1 MRRRL
6 VALFLGLVALVLL
19 AVEVPLAA
27 SYAQSRTQ
35 QLLIDRTGDT
45 ARLARLAA
53 PALARDAVQTLEPE
67 VQAYARLYGVRVQV
81 HGADGE
87 VLLSSAAGEATAAEG
102 TQALAQALAGR
113 RSSPPTAVLPWRA
126 PPIAVAEPVLRG
138 SEVAGAVVTV
148 SPTGETVRVV
158 VVYWAVLAVAGLL
171 VLGLVAV
178 ATWPLSRWILRP
190 VHRLDDAVHTLTTGD
205 LDARAE
211 VGHGP
216 PELRR
221 LIADFN
227 RMAEAIRTSSA
238 QQRALVADVS
248 HQLRNPLTALQLR
261 VDALE
266 SGLIP
271 AARGDHR
278 LAMDEI
284 QRLTQVLDDTL
295 AMARAQEDRNDLVA
309 IDVREC
315 VRDRLRMWSDAAEAG
330 GTEMRLAGEGSS
342 WVLAPPG
349 ALDMVLD
356 AVLHNALR
364 FTPGGT
370 VRASVDEGTDGTIE
384 LLVSDDGPGLTP
396 EQCAAATRRFWRGAD
411 QQNVPGS
418 GLGLAISLTLVQRC
432 GGTLTVRPARPHGL
446 SVVIRLPRL
455 EAARTAPPPTAP
467 PGAGQVGP
475 GARTHP
481 PPTPGLAAR

>member
-27 SYAQSRTQ
+27 SYAQARTAE
-35 QLLIDRTGDT
+35 LLIDRTGDT

-67 VQAYARLYGVRVQV
+67 LRAYAELYGVRVEV
-81 HGADGE
+81 HGVDGE
-87 VLLSSAAGEATAAEG
+87 LLLSSAPAGPAPG
-102 TQALAQALAGR
+102 SSDGLAQALAGR
-113 RSSPPTAVLPWRA
+113 RSVPPPTVLPWRA
-126 PPIAVAEPVLRG
+126 APVQVAEPVLRG

-148 SPTGETVRVV
+148 SPTGQVVADVVR
-158 VVYWAVLAVAGLL
+158 YWAALAGAGLL
-171 VLGLVAV
+171 VLGLVAL

-211 VGHGP
+211 VGAGP

-266 SGLIP
+266 TGLVP
-271 AARGDHR
+271 GARADHR
-278 LAMDEI
+278 LAMAEI
-284 QRLTQVLDDTL
+284 ERLTAVLDDTL
-295 AMARAQEDRNDLVA
+295 AMARAEEDRHDPVA
-309 IDVREC
+309 VEVREC
-315 VRDRLRMWSDAAEAG
+315 ARGRLRMWSDAAEAG
-330 GTEMRLAGEGSS
+330 GTELQLTGEGSC
-342 WVLAPPG
+342 WVLAPAG
-349 ALDMVLD
+349 ALDQVLD

-364 FTPGGT
+364 FAPGGT
-370 VRASVDEGTDGTIE
+370 VAVAVEPVDDGVVE
-384 LLVSDDGPGLTP
+384 LRVVDDGPGLTA
-396 EQCAAATRRFWRGAD
+396 EECAAATRRFWRGAD

-418 GLGLAISLTLVQRC
+418 GLGLAIARTLVERA
-432 GGTLTVRPARPHGL
+432 GGTLTVVPAVPHGL
-446 SVVIRLPRL
+446 CVAIRLPRL
-455 EAARTAPPPTAP
+455 AATVPSSDEPA
-467 PGAGQVGP
+467 GAAQSS
-475 GARTHP
+475 
-481 PPTPGLAAR
+481 PTPGLAAR

>member
-6 VALFLGLVALVLL
+6 IALFLGLVALVLL

-27 SYAQSRTQ
+27 GYAQARTQ
-35 QLLIDRTGDT
+35 ELLIDRTGDT

-53 PALARDAVQTLEPE
+53 PALARDAVETLEPE
-67 VQAYARLYGVRVQV
+67 VQAYARLYGIRVEV
-81 HGADGE
+81 HGIDGE
-87 VLLSSAAGEATAAEG
+87 VLLSSAPGRASSATESQE
-102 TQALAQALAGR
+102 QALAQALAGR
-113 RSSPPTAVLPWRA
+113 RSSPPQTVLPWRA
-126 PPIAVAEPVLRG
+126 SPVAVAEPVLRG

-148 SPTGETVRVV
+148 SPAGQVVRDVV
-158 VVYWAVLAVAGLL
+158 LYWALLVGAGLL

-190 VHRLDDAVHTLTTGD
+190 VRRLDDAVHTLTTGD

-221 LIADFN
+221 LITDFN
-227 RMAEAIRTSSA
+227 RMAEGIRTSSA

-266 SGLIP
+266 TGLVP
-271 AARGDHR
+271 EARADHR
-278 LAMDEI
+278 LAMEEI

-295 AMARAQEDRNDLVA
+295 AMARAQEDRSAMVA
-309 IDVREC
+309 VDVREC
-315 VRDRLRMWSDAAEAG
+315 VRERLRMWSDAAEAG
-330 GTEMRLAGEGSS
+330 GTEMQLAGDGSS
-342 WVLAPPG
+342 WVLAPAG
-349 ALDMVLD
+349 VLEQVLD

-370 VRASVDEGTDGTIE
+370 VGVSVDLVAGGQVE
-384 LLVSDDGPGLTP
+384 LRVADDGPGLPP

-418 GLGLAISLTLVQRC
+418 GLGLAIASTLVERC
-432 GGTLTVRPARPHGL
+432 GGALAVRPARPHGL
-446 SVVIRLPRL
+446 QVVIRLPRL
-455 EAARTAPPPTAP
+455 EMAAPAPADRTV
-467 PGAGQVGP
+467 GQPVSGTS
-475 GARTHP
+475 AHP
-481 PPTPGLAAR
+481 PRTPGLAAR

>member
-6 VALFLGLVALVLL
+6 SALFLGLVALVLIG
-19 AVEVPLAA
+19 VEVPLAA
-27 SYAQSRTQ
+27 SYAQSRSQ
-35 QLLIDRTGDT
+35 ELLIDRTGDT

-67 VQAYARLYGVRVQV
+67 LQAYAWLYGVRVEV
-81 HGADGE
+81 HGVDGD
-87 VLLSSAAGEATAAEG
+87 VLLSTAPEGAAPESG
-102 TQALAQALAGR
+102 TEDQALAQALAGR
-113 RSSPPTAVLPWRA
+113 RSGPPPTVLPWRA
-126 PPIAVAEPVLRG
+126 SPVAVAEPVLRG

-148 SPTGETVRVV
+148 SPTGRLVRDVV
-158 VVYWAVLAVAGLL
+158 VHWAVLAVAGLFA
-171 VLGLVAV
+171 LGLVAA

-190 VHRLDDAVHTLTTGD
+190 VHRLDDAVHTLTSGD

-227 RMAEAIRTSSA
+227 RMAEAIRASSA

-266 SGLIP
+266 VGLLP
-271 AARGDHR
+271 GARTDHR
-278 LAMDEI
+278 LAMDELR
-284 QRLTQVLDDTL
+284 RLTQVLDDTL
-295 AMARAQEDRNDLVA
+295 AMARAQEDRSAMVA
-309 IDVREC
+309 VDVREC
-315 VRDRLRMWSDAAEAG
+315 VRERLRMWSDAAEAG
-330 GTEMRLAGEGSS
+330 GIEMQLAGEGSS
-342 WVLAPPG
+342 WVLAPAG
-349 ALDMVLD
+349 ALEQVLD

-370 VRASVDEGTDGTIE
+370 VTASVDLAADGQVE
-384 LLVSDDGPGLTP
+384 LCVADDGPGLP
-396 EQCAAATRRFWRGAD
+396 PDQCAAATRRFWRGAD

-418 GLGLAISLTLVQRC
+418 GLGLAIATTLVERC
-432 GGTLTVRPARPHGL
+432 GGTLAVRPATPHGL
-446 SVVIRLPRL
+446 QVVVRLPQVQL
-455 EAARTAPPPTAP
+455 AGDVPAQVRTAAP
-467 PGAGQVGP
+467 VSGP
-475 GARTHP
+475 RVHP
-481 PPTPGLAAR
+481 PLTPGLAPR

>member
-6 VALFLGLVALVLL
+6 IALFLGLVALVLV

-35 QLLIDRTGDT
+35 ELLIDRTGDT

-53 PALARDAVQTLEPE
+53 PALARDAVQTMEPE
-67 VQAYARLYGVRVQV
+67 VQAYARLYRVRVDV
-81 HGADGE
+81 HGIDGE
-87 VLLSSAAGEATAAEG
+87 VLLSSAPGGAPPATEG
-102 TQALAQALAGR
+102 HAQALAQALAGR
-113 RSSPPTAVLPWRA
+113 RSSPPPTVLPWRA
-126 PPIAVAEPVLRG
+126 PPVTVAEPVLRG

-148 SPTGETVRVV
+148 SPTGPVVRDV
-158 VVYWAVLAVAGLL
+158 VVYWTVLAGAGLL
-171 VLGLVAV
+171 ALGLVAV

-190 VHRLDDAVHTLTTGD
+190 VRRLDDAVHTLTTGD

-221 LIADFN
+221 LITDFN

-238 QQRALVADVS
+238 QQRALIADVS

-266 SGLIP
+266 TGLVP
-271 AARGDHR
+271 AARADHR
-278 LAMDEI
+278 LAMEEI
-284 QRLTQVLDDTL
+284 QRLTRVLDDTL
-295 AMARAQEDRNDLVA
+295 AMARAQEDRSAMVA
-309 IDVREC
+309 VDVREC
-315 VRDRLRMWSDAAEAG
+315 ARGRLRMWSDAAEAG
-330 GTEMRLAGEGSS
+330 GTEMQLTGEGSS
-342 WVLAPPG
+342 WVLAPGG
-349 ALDMVLD
+349 ALEKVLD

-364 FTPGGT
+364 FAPGGT
-370 VRASVDEGTDGTIE
+370 VEVSVDLVTDGQVD
-384 LLVSDDGPGLTP
+384 LRVVDDGPGLPP

-418 GLGLAISLTLVQRC
+418 GLGLAIAGTLVERC
-432 GGTLTVRPARPHGL
+432 GGTLAVRPARPHGL
-446 SVVIRLPRL
+446 QVAIRLPALEVAGPASADPAGTVRL
-455 EAARTAPPPTAP
+455 VCDTPA
-467 PGAGQVGP
+467 
-475 GARTHP
+475 HP
-481 PPTPGLAAR
+481 PLTPGLAAR

>member
-1 MRRRL
+1 VRRRL
-6 VALFLGLVALVLL
+6 VGLFLGLVALVLV

-27 SYAQSRTQ
+27 SYAQSRSQ
-35 QLLIDRTGDT
+35 ELLIDRTGDT

-53 PALARDAVQTLEPE
+53 PAFARDTVQTLEPE
-67 VQAYARLYGVRVQV
+67 VQAYARLYGIRVDV
-81 HGADGE
+81 HGVDGE
-87 VLLSSAAGEATAAEG
+87 VLLSSAPGVAPPSTDGQA
-102 TQALAQALAGR
+102 QALAQALAGR
-113 RSSPPTAVLPWRA
+113 RSSPPPTVLPWRA
-126 PPIAVAEPVLRG
+126 SPVAVAEPVLRG

-148 SPTGETVRVV
+148 SPTGQLVHGIVGH
-158 VVYWAVLAVAGLL
+158 WAVLAVAGLL
-171 VLGLVAV
+171 VLGLVAL
-178 ATWPLSRWILRP
+178 ATWPVSRWILRP
-190 VHRLDDAVHTLTTGD
+190 VHRLDDAVHTLTAGD

-266 SGLIP
+266 SGLVP
-271 AARGDHR
+271 GARADHR
-278 LAMDEI
+278 LAMEEI
-284 QRLTQVLDDTL
+284 RRLTQILDDTL
-295 AMARAQEDRNDLVA
+295 AMARAQEDRGVMVA
-309 IDVREC
+309 VDVREC

-330 GTEMRLAGEGSS
+330 GTEMHLTGEAAS
-342 WVLAPPG
+342 WVLAPAG
-349 ALDMVLD
+349 VLDQVLD

-370 VRASVDEGTDGTIE
+370 VAVSVDQGAGGQVE
-384 LLVSDDGPGLTP
+384 LAVADDGPGLPP

-418 GLGLAISLTLVQRC
+418 GLGLAIASTLVERC
-432 GGTLTVRPARPHGL
+432 GGTLAVHPARPHGL
-446 SVVIRLPRL
+446 RVEIRLPRL
-455 EAARTAPPPTAP
+455 EAAAAAPGGTGPAGSGAP
-467 PGAGQVGP
+467 A
-475 GARTHP
+475 HP
-481 PPTPGLAAR
+481 PLTPGLAAR

>member
-6 VALFLGLVALVLL
+6 IALFLGLVAAVLL

-27 SYAQSRTQ
+27 SHAQARTSE
-35 QLLIDRTGDT
+35 LLIDRTGDT

-53 PALARDAVQTLEPE
+53 SALARDAVTTLEPE
-67 VQAYARLYGVRVQV
+67 LRAYGELYGVLVQV
-81 HGADGE
+81 HGPDGE
-87 VLLSSAAGEATAAEG
+87 LLLSSAPDGPQAAVG
-102 TQALAQALAGR
+102 DSLAQALAGR
-113 RSSPPTAVLPWRA
+113 RSSPPPTVLPWRTS
-126 PPIAVAEPVLRG
+126 PVAVAEPVLRG

-148 SPTGETVRVV
+148 SPTDRVV
-158 VVYWAVLAVAGLL
+158 HEVVTYWALLAGAGLL
-171 VLGLVAV
+171 ALGLVAL

-211 VGHGP
+211 VGAGP

-248 HQLRNPLTALQLR
+248 HRLRNPLTALQLR

-266 SGLIP
+266 AGLVP
-271 AARGDHR
+271 DARADHR
-278 LAMDEI
+278 LAMAEI
-284 QRLTQVLDDTL
+284 ERLTQVLDDTL
-295 AMARAQEDRNDLVA
+295 AMARAEGDSSPLTA

-315 VRDRLRMWSDAAEAG
+315 VRGRLQMWSDAAAAG
-330 GTEMRLAGEGSS
+330 GTEMLLTGAGSG
-342 WVLAPPG
+342 WVLAPRG
-349 ALDMVLD
+349 ALDQVLD

-370 VRASVDEGTDGTIE
+370 VVVEVE
-384 LLVSDDGPGLTP
+384 LTGEAEVEVRVVDDGPGLTP
-396 EQCAAATRRFWRGAD
+396 EQCAAATRRFWRAPD

-418 GLGLAISLTLVQRC
+418 GLGLAIASALTEGC
-432 GGTLTVRPARPHGL
+432 GGQLSVSPARPHGL
-446 SVVIRLPRL
+446 CVVVRLPRL
-455 EAARTAPPPTAP
+455 DVARSPAGAPGPDPRTSAQPP
-467 PGAGQVGP
+467 V
-475 GARTHP
+475 
-481 PPTPGLAAR
+481 TPGLAAR

>member
-6 VALFLGLVALVLL
+6 VALLLGLVAVVLV

-35 QLLIDRTGDT
+35 ELLIDRTGDT

-53 PALARDAVQTLEPE
+53 PALARGAVETLEPE
-67 VQAYARLYGVRVQV
+67 VQAYAGLYGIRVEVRGV
-81 HGADGE
+81 DGE
-87 VLLSSAAGEATAAEG
+87 VLLSSGGGEGQVTDG
-102 TQALAQALAGR
+102 SQALAQALAGR
-113 RSSPPTAVLPWRA
+113 RSSPPPTVLPWRA
-126 PPIAVAEPVLRG
+126 APVTVAEPVLRG

-148 SPTGETVRVV
+148 SPTGQLVRGVV
-158 VVYWAVLAVAGLL
+158 LYWAVLAVAGLL

-178 ATWPLSRWILRP
+178 STWPLSRWILRP

-266 SGLIP
+266 SGLVP

-284 QRLTQVLDDTL
+284 RRLTQVLDDTL
-295 AMARAQEDRNDLVA
+295 AMARAQEDRGAPVAVDLA
-309 IDVREC
+309 ACVRE
-315 VRDRLRMWSDAAEAG
+315 RLRVWSDAAEAG
-330 GTEMRLAGEGSS
+330 GTEMHLTAEGSA
-342 WVLAPPG
+342 WVLTPPG
-349 ALDMVLD
+349 ALDTVLD

-370 VRASVDEGTDGTIE
+370 VRVSVGDGPEGRVE
-384 LLVSDDGPGLTP
+384 LLVADDGPGLPP
-396 EQCAAATRRFWRGAD
+396 EQCAAATRRFWRGPD

-418 GLGLAISLTLVQRC
+418 GLGLAIARTLVERC
-432 GGTLTVRPARPHGL
+432 GGTLAVRPAAPHGL
-446 SVVIRLPRL
+446 CVEVLLPRL
-455 EAARTAPPPTAP
+455 EAVPAQLPS
-467 PGAGQVGP
+467 
-475 GARTHP
+475 
-481 PPTPGLAAR
+481 TPGFAAR